1 MADSVVPLSR
11 FAVLVKKLGREER
24 CRAVLAAPSALREA
38 FARAEAKS
46 LATNATGPS
55 ATSDADRAALAELE
69 QDLAGAF
76 LLSPEATALDSMS
89 SYEQL
94 FELARTAFGRTA
106 LSLEP
111 AQLAMLVFEVLPRK
125 VMLEAEDAAP
135 VVADLRLFYAFLE
148 RVFALPHAGACL
160 ELLGEG
166 AAEKLAEAI
175 ASGEHF
181 TREKAILLEG
191 TKAGFDMYTP
201 EGIQAYVAF
210 KKAQAGLN

>member
-24 CRAVLAAPSALREA
+24 CRAVLADPGALREA

-46 LATNATGPS
+46 VVTVATAPATG
-55 ATSDADRAALAELE
+55 DVDRAALAELE

-76 LLSPEATALDSMS
+76 LLSPEAAALDSMS

-94 FELARTAFGRTA
+94 FELARASFGRTA
-106 LSLEP
+106 LSLEA

-148 RVFALPHAGACL
+148 RVFALPQARACL
-160 ELLGEG
+160 EVLGEG

-181 TREKAILLEG
+181 TRERAILLEG

>member
-1 MADSVVPLSR
+1 VESVVSLSR
-11 FAVLVKKLGREER
+11 FAILVKKLGREER
-24 CRAVLAAPSALREA
+24 CRAVLADPGALRAA
-38 FARAEAKS
+38 FARAEARS
-46 LATNATGPS
+46 VVTVPAATTEAG
-55 ATSDADRAALAELE
+55 RAALAELE

-76 LLSPEATALDSMS
+76 LLSPEAAALDSMS

-94 FELARTAFGRTA
+94 FELARTGFGRTA

-111 AQLAMLVFEVLPRK
+111 AQLAELVFEALPRK

-148 RVFALPHAGACL
+148 RVFALPQARACL
-160 ELLGEG
+160 EVLGEG
-166 AAEKLAEAI
+166 AAERLAEAI
-175 ASGEHF
+175 GSGEHF

-210 KKAQAGLN
+210 MKAQAGLH

>member
-24 CRAVLAAPSALREA
+24 CRAVLADPGALRAA

-46 LATNATGPS
+46 VATVPA

-76 LLSPEATALDSMS
+76 LLSPEAAALDSMS

-94 FELARTAFGRTA
+94 FELARTGFGRTA
-106 LSLEP
+106 LSLEA

-135 VVADLRLFYAFLE
+135 VVADLRLFYAFLD
-148 RVFALPHAGACL
+148 RVFALPQARACL
-160 ELLGEG
+160 EILGEG
-166 AAEKLAEAI
+166 AAEKLAESI

-210 KKAQAGLN
+210 KKAQAGIN

>member
-1 MADSVVPLSR
+1 MAESVVPLSR

-24 CRAVLAAPSALREA
+24 CRAVLADPGALRDA
-38 FARAEAKS
+38 FARAEAKAV
-46 LATNATGPS
+46 ATVPA
-55 ATSDADRAALAELE
+55 AASDADRAALAELE

-76 LLSPEATALDSMS
+76 LLSPEAAALDSMS

-94 FELARTAFGRTA
+94 FELARTAFGRTVM
-106 LSLEP
+106 SLEAAP
-111 AQLAMLVFEVLPRK
+111 LAMLVFEVLPRK

-148 RVFALPHAGACL
+148 RVFALPQARACL
-160 ELLGEG
+160 EVLGEG
-166 AAEKLAEAI
+166 AAERLAEAI
-175 ASGEHF
+175 TSGEHF

>member
-1 MADSVVPLSR
+1 MAESVVPLSR

-24 CRAVLAAPSALREA
+24 CRAVLADPGALRAA
-38 FARAEAKS
+38 FARAEAKCV
-46 LATNATGPS
+46 ATVPA

-76 LLSPEATALDSMS
+76 LLSPEAAALDSMS

-94 FELARTAFGRTA
+94 FELARTGFGRTA
-106 LSLEP
+106 LSLEA

-135 VVADLRLFYAFLE
+135 VVADLRLFYAFLD
-148 RVFALPHAGACL
+148 RVFALPQAGACL
-160 ELLGEG
+160 EILGEG
-166 AAEKLAEAI
+166 AAEKLAESI

-201 EGIQAYVAF
+201 EGIRAYVAF
-210 KKAQAGLN
+210 KKAQAGIN

>member
-1 MADSVVPLSR
+1 MAESVVPLSR

-24 CRAVLAAPSALREA
+24 CRAVLADPGALRAA

-46 LATNATGPS
+46 VATVPA

-76 LLSPEATALDSMS
+76 LLSPEAATLDSMS

-94 FELARTAFGRTA
+94 FELARTGFGRTV
-106 LSLEP
+106 LSLEA

-135 VVADLRLFYAFLE
+135 VVADLRLFYAFLD
-148 RVFALPHAGACL
+148 RVFALPQARACL
-160 ELLGEG
+160 EILGEG

-181 TREKAILLEG
+181 TREKAILLKG

-210 KKAQAGLN
+210 KKAQAGIN